1 MHLTTLHIILTSS
14 FHSKN
19 SSGAAPS
26 EYLTPFGGREPIK
39 MPKSLEAFAG
49 ICLPIVSEFSINSY
63 VENLKKDT
71 LLPTSILRALLEFTQ
86 VRTETAAR
94 EL

>member
-1 MHLTTLHIILTSS
+1 MHHTTYYSHVVFPLKEFKRRGTKRIPH
-14 FHSKN
+14 
-19 SSGAAPS
+19 
-26 EYLTPFGGREPIK
+26 PFWRKRAHQNAEVIG
-39 MPKSLEAFAG
+39 S